1 MVTMPMLLRVVI
13 MLTAAVLAYRSLMWS
28 LDTPLLRGA
37 WRRRKFSYGTKMG
50 LVAVLAFT
58 IRFMRMYGDGLL
70 SPATLVSGLFF
81 LLAGTAAVLFCDFV
95 AQDVREVFWLV
106 AKRLRGALPEPEE
119 EGEDAPTLLC
129 GVLDRTCRVERT
141 CTATPQPCGARG
153 LTNPWRPAELPR
165 KRQHR

>member
-1 MVTMPMLLRVVI
+1 MLLRV
-13 MLTAAVLAYRSLMWS
+13 MLMLSATVLVYRSLMWS

-37 WRRRKFSYGTKMG
+37 WRRRKLSYGTKMG

-58 IRFMRMYGDGLL
+58 IRFMRMYGDGLMQ
-70 SPATLVSGLFF
+70 PATLISGLFF
-81 LLAGTAAVLFCDFV
+81 LIAGTAVVLFCEFI

-106 AKRLRGALPEPEE
+106 AKRLCSALPEPENDAAE
-119 EGEDAPTLLC
+119 EEPEVIC
-129 GVLDRTCRVERT
+129 GVLDRSCRVERN
-141 CTATPQPCGARG
+141 CSATPQPCGARG